1 MHKPRQKVIHNPI
14 PTSFFQDLN
23 PFYVGIWISVYIVR
37 FCIMCFLCNSF
48 EHNQRCRD
56 LLVPFLF
63 HEVTSLHPP
72 SFHRNKF
79 FHLYTIGW
87 LISEVIADNC
97 RLSQSPP
104 ITTNGPPSSTETNL
118 NSPLHFCVSI
128 HQPHLTIS
136 TATYTDTENVC
147 HVLAIYLSSNKHLR
161 AQNTFVSGCFHGM
174 SSLIFDFVHQDRIRM
189 QYVLVVYSTHHFQS
203 SDKTL

>member
-63 HEVTSLHPP
+63 HEVTSLYPP
-72 SFHRNKF
+72 SFHRNIF
-79 FHLYTIGW
+79 STCIPLDGSYPRSLQTTEDSVRVHPSPLMVPHL
-87 LISEVIADNC
+87 LLKQISTLPSTSV
-97 RLSQSPP
+97 
-104 ITTNGPPSSTETNL
+104 PPSTNL
-118 NSPLHFCVSI
+118 
-128 HQPHLTIS
+128 T
-136 TATYTDTENVC
+136 
-147 HVLAIYLSSNKHLR
+147 
-161 AQNTFVSGCFHGM
+161 
-174 SSLIFDFVHQDRIRM
+174 
-189 QYVLVVYSTHHFQS
+189 
-203 SDKTL
+203 